1 MFFYYLKINYF
12 IYTMTNISH
21 FLQTLNVD
29 DIIKKIKDRIIKE
42 FIQNT
47 SIEEFI
53 ILKQKTL

>member
-1 MFFYYLKINYF
+1 
-12 IYTMTNISH
+12 MTNISNL
-21 FLQTLNVD
+21 LQTLNVN